1 MRGSWRRDGIGVP
14 WIRKGLRMLAM
25 YLSNW
30 LAYSLGEAGTG
41 VPGWKSAV
49 HACVRDV
56 VAFLGCLVWHGVIL
70 GWDVLVFQLCCCGFS
85 CFLSLV
91 TELSGIEVRN
101 YAKGSIAF
109 SSYIYRVDAEMEN
122 NICFGVVI
130 TS

>member
-1 MRGSWRRDGIGVP
+1 MGWDTRRRVGLVSEVIMCVARGGRDGIGVP
-14 WIRKGLRMLAM
+14 RIRKGLRMLAM

-70 GWDVLVFQLCCCGFS
+70 G
-85 CFLSLV
+85 
-91 TELSGIEVRN
+91 
-101 YAKGSIAF
+101 
-109 SSYIYRVDAEMEN
+109 
-122 NICFGVVI
+122 
-130 TS
+130 